1 MLQHQN
7 TRGSSKSNTA
17 VLFNRYVWL
26 VDTIYRAGRL
36 SFEEINE
43 RWVRSSLNDTGEELP
58 LKTFHNHKNAIQQVF
73 DINIACDRRAGYLY
87 YIENAED
94 MKRGGVRT
102 WLLNTFAVNQLVNE
116 SRRLK
121 RRILFE
127 EIPSG
132 QKYLTTIIETMR
144 ENRTLALTYKM
155 FQQPASFSCEV
166 EPYCVKVFRQRW
178 YMVAHIVGTQRI
190 RIYSLDR
197 IEALEPTNRSFKL
210 PAKFDGRDFFAQ
222 SFGITVDEQCAVEK
236 IRIRVTHEQSNYLRT
251 LPLHATQNET
261 QHSDSYSIFEYRLR
275 PTYDFQQEI
284 RKYGADVEV
293 LEPQWLRNKFYEEA
307 KANYELYNKMEGNL

>member
-1 MLQHQN
+1 M
-7 TRGSSKSNTA
+7 R
-17 VLFNRYVWL
+17 RWL
-26 VDTIYRAGRL
+26 ISTFSVNSLL
-36 SFEEINE
+36 S
-43 RWVRSSLNDTGEELP
+43 
-58 LKTFHNHKNAIQQVF
+58 
-73 DINIACDRRAGYLY
+73 
-87 YIENAED
+87 
-94 MKRGGVRT
+94 
-102 WLLNTFAVNQLVNE
+102 E
-116 SRRLK
+116 SRALK
-121 RRILFE
+121 QRILFE

-222 SFGITVDEQCAVEK
+222 SFGITVDEQCPVEK
-236 IRIRVTHEQSNYLRT
+236 IRIRVTPKQSNYLRT

-307 KANYELYNKMEGNL
+307 KANYELYNKMEENL

>member
-1 MLQHQN
+1 MNGDVLMAQA
-7 TRGSSKSNTA
+7 TDSLLIGSA
-17 VLFNRYVWL
+17 HL
-26 VDTIYRAGRL
+26 VCVMYPIHSSTI
-36 SFEEINE
+36 
-43 RWVRSSLNDTGEELP
+43 
-58 LKTFHNHKNAIQQVF
+58 
-73 DINIACDRRAGYLY
+73 
-87 YIENAED
+87 
-94 MKRGGVRT
+94 
-102 WLLNTFAVNQLVNE
+102 
-116 SRRLK
+116 
-121 RRILFE
+121 RI
-127 EIPSG
+127 S
-132 QKYLTTIIETMR
+132 
-144 ENRTLALTYKM
+144 
-155 FQQPASFSCEV
+155 
-166 EPYCVKVFRQRW
+166 W

-293 LEPQWLRNKFYEEA
+293 LEPQWLRDKFYEEA
-307 KANYELYNKMEGNL
+307 KANYELYNKKEENL

>member
-1 MLQHQN
+1 M
-7 TRGSSKSNTA
+7 TA
-17 VLFNRYVWL
+17 TLFNRYIWL
-26 VDTIYRAGRL
+26 VETIYSAGHI
-36 SFEEINE
+36 SMEEINR
-43 RWVRSSLNDTGEELP
+43 RWANSQYNELREKELP
-58 LKTFHNHKNAIQQVF
+58 LRTFHRHKEAIKAIF
-73 DINIACDRRAGYLY
+73 DIEIKCDRRIGNLY
-87 YIENAED
+87 YIANTED
-94 MKRGGVRT
+94 LEEESMRR
-102 WLLNTFAVNQLVNE
+102 WLISTFSVNSLLSE
-116 SRRLK
+116 SRVLK
-121 RRILFE
+121 QRILFE

-222 SFGITVDEQCAVEK
+222 SFGITVDE
-236 IRIRVTHEQSNYLRT
+236 
-251 LPLHATQNET
+251 
-261 QHSDSYSIFEYRLR
+261 
-275 PTYDFQQEI
+275 
-284 RKYGADVEV
+284 
-293 LEPQWLRNKFYEEA
+293 
-307 KANYELYNKMEGNL
+307 

>member
-1 MLQHQN
+1 M
-7 TRGSSKSNTA
+7 TA
-17 VLFNRYVWL
+17 TLFNRYIWL
-26 VDTIYRAGRL
+26 VETIYSAGHI
-36 SFEEINE
+36 SMEEINR
-43 RWVRSSLNDTGEELP
+43 RWANSQYNELREKELP
-58 LKTFHNHKNAIQQVF
+58 LRTFHRHKEAIKAIF
-73 DINIACDRRAGYLY
+73 DIEIKCDRRIGNLY
-87 YIENAED
+87 YIANTED
-94 MKRGGVRT
+94 LEEESMRR
-102 WLLNTFAVNQLVNE
+102 WLISTFSVNSLLSE
-116 SRRLK
+116 SRALK
-121 RRILFE
+121 QRILFE

-222 SFGITVDEQCAVEK
+222 SFGITVDEQCPVEK

>member
-1 MLQHQN
+1 M
-7 TRGSSKSNTA
+7 TA
-17 VLFNRYVWL
+17 TLFNRYIWL
-26 VDTIYRAGRL
+26 VETIYSAGHI
-36 SFEEINE
+36 SMEEINR
-43 RWVRSSLNDTGEELP
+43 RWANSQYNELREKELP
-58 LKTFHNHKNAIQQVF
+58 LRTFHRHKEAIKAIF
-73 DINIACDRRAGYLY
+73 DIEIKCDRRIGNLY
-87 YIENAED
+87 YIANTED
-94 MKRGGVRT
+94 LEEESMRR
-102 WLLNTFAVNQLVNE
+102 WLISTFSVNSLLSE
-116 SRRLK
+116 SRALK
-121 RRILFE
+121 QRILFE

-155 FQQPASFSCEV
+155 FRQPTSFSCEV

-222 SFGITVDEQCAVEK
+222 SFGITVDEQCPVEK
-236 IRIRVTHEQSNYLRT
+236 IRIRVTPKQSNYLRT

-293 LEPQWLRNKFYEEA
+293 LEPQWLRDKFYEEA
-307 KANYELYNKMEGNL
+307 KANYELYNKKEENL

>member
-1 MLQHQN
+1 M
-7 TRGSSKSNTA
+7 TA
-17 VLFNRYVWL
+17 TLFNRYIWL
-26 VDTIYRAGRL
+26 VETIYSAGHI
-36 SFEEINE
+36 SMEEINR
-43 RWVRSSLNDTGEELP
+43 RWANSQYNELREKELP
-58 LKTFHNHKNAIQQVF
+58 LRTFHRHKEAIKAIF
-73 DINIACDRRAGYLY
+73 DIEIKCDRRIGNLY
-87 YIENAED
+87 YIANTED
-94 MKRGGVRT
+94 LEEESMRR
-102 WLLNTFAVNQLVNE
+102 WLISTFSVNSLLSE
-116 SRRLK
+116 SRALK
-121 RRILFE
+121 QRILFE

-222 SFGITVDEQCAVEK
+222 SFGITVDEQCPVEK
-236 IRIRVTHEQSNYLRT
+236 IRIRVTPKQSNYLRT

-293 LEPQWLRNKFYEEA
+293 LEPQWLRDKFYEEA

>member
-1 MLQHQN
+1 M
-7 TRGSSKSNTA
+7 TA
-17 VLFNRYVWL
+17 TLFNRYIWL
-26 VDTIYRAGRL
+26 VETIYSAGHI
-36 SFEEINE
+36 SMEEINR
-43 RWVRSSLNDTGEELP
+43 RWANSQYNELREKELP
-58 LKTFHNHKNAIQQVF
+58 LRTFHRHKEAIKAIF
-73 DINIACDRRAGYLY
+73 DIEIKCDRRIGNLY
-87 YIENAED
+87 YIANTED
-94 MKRGGVRT
+94 LEEESMRR
-102 WLLNTFAVNQLVNE
+102 WLISTFSVNSLLSE
-116 SRRLK
+116 SRALK
-121 RRILFE
+121 QRILFE

-222 SFGITVDEQCAVEK
+222 SFGITVDEQCPVEK
-236 IRIRVTHEQSNYLRT
+236 IRIRVTPKQSNYLRT

-293 LEPQWLRNKFYEEA
+293 LEPQWLRDKFYEEA
-307 KANYELYNKMEGNL
+307 KANYELYNKMEENL

>member
-1 MLQHQN
+1 M
-7 TRGSSKSNTA
+7 TA
-17 VLFNRYVWL
+17 TLFNRYIWL
-26 VDTIYRAGRL
+26 VETIYSAGHI
-36 SFEEINE
+36 SMEEINR
-43 RWVRSSLNDTGEELP
+43 RWANSQYNELREKELP
-58 LKTFHNHKNAIQQVF
+58 LRTFHRHKEAIKAIF
-73 DINIACDRRAGYLY
+73 DIEIKCDRRIGNLY
-87 YIENAED
+87 YIANTED
-94 MKRGGVRT
+94 LEEESMRR
-102 WLLNTFAVNQLVNE
+102 WLISTFSVNSLLSE
-116 SRRLK
+116 SRALK
-121 RRILFE
+121 QRILFE

-222 SFGITVDEQCAVEK
+222 SFGITVDEQCPVEK
-236 IRIRVTHEQSNYLRT
+236 IRIRVTPKQSNYLRT

-307 KANYELYNKMEGNL
+307 KANYELYNKMEENL

>member
-1 MLQHQN
+1 M
-7 TRGSSKSNTA
+7 TA
-17 VLFNRYVWL
+17 TLFNRYIWL
-26 VDTIYRAGRL
+26 VETIYSAGHI
-36 SFEEINE
+36 SMEEINR
-43 RWVRSSLNDTGEELP
+43 RWANSQYNELREKELP
-58 LKTFHNHKNAIQQVF
+58 LRTFHRHKEAIKAIF
-73 DINIACDRRAGYLY
+73 DIEIKCDRRIGNLY
-87 YIENAED
+87 YIANTED
-94 MKRGGVRT
+94 LEEESMRR
-102 WLLNTFAVNQLVNE
+102 WLISTFSVNSLLSE
-116 SRRLK
+116 SRALK
-121 RRILFE
+121 QRILFE

-222 SFGITVDEQCAVEK
+222 SFGITVDEQCPVEK
-236 IRIRVTHEQSNYLRT
+236 IRIRVTPKQSNYLRT
-251 LPLHATQNET
+251 LTLHATQNET
-261 QHSDSYSIFEYRLR
+261 QHSNPYSNFEYRQR
-275 PTYDFQQEI
+275 PTYDSQKKI

-307 KANYELYNKMEGNL
+307 KANYELYNKMEENL